1 MSQQVALS
9 SLFSVLALASL
20 CLAAAN
26 GQFVGA
32 GDASLMLGQTVSVQA
47 ELPPALHG

>member
-26 GQFVGA
+26 GQFANA
-32 GDASLMLGQTVSVQA
+32 GDAPLSISQPYTVQA
-47 ELPPALHG
+47 ELSPGLQG